1 MRKATKSNIALL
13 LSIVFIAWACTFGT
27 GTALAASEPDLYS
40 YNADVN
46 DDYVLLEGEIDDDG
60 GDDIYEYGFYYGTDE
75 DDPTDIRIEVG
86 DEISEGES
94 FTYELDVDDLDED
107 TTYYFVAY
115 ARNSEGRGYSS
126 TREFT
131 IDDGGGDDV
140 PEVTTEDVDAG
151 DDSATLY
158 GSIDDDGGDDITEYG
173 FYYGKSRTNMTK
185 VRVGY
190 DIDEGGDFEED
201 LDDLDED
208 TTYYFKAYAKNS
220 ECTGYGDVESF
231 STDESDDDDDDDDDS
246 DKPDVTTKTPKFYG
260 NYATLYG
267 IVEEQGDSSIREYGF
282 YWGTDSGCDE
292 KVEIGSDVDE
302 DETFSVNID
311 DLSSSKTY
319 YVKAYARNASGTAY
333 GDVVKFGGGSLATVS
348 AKVVDSGT
356 GGVILTGTVTNNGG
370 STITE
375 YGFYWSAVGGTEQQ
389 VRFYGNV
396 GQNVPFAY
404 FLTGQPAAQYTFKA
418 YAVTPAGTAYSSP
431 LSFTGA
437 GGGAVVP
444 SVPAGSAPVV
454 LVSSPAPGMT
464 ITRGQII
471 EIASTST
478 DDVRVDAMG
487 LYINGDKKMRCTGS
501 SFQYY
506 WNTSGLAAGTY
517 NIRVT
522 SWDGALVG
530 EKTVTVYVR

>member
-1 MRKATKSNIALL
+1 MRKATKSNVALL
-13 LSIVFIAWACTFGT
+13 LSIVFMSWIFICGT
-27 GTALAASEPDLYS
+27 GTALAVSKPDVYS
-40 YNADVN
+40 YSAEVQ
-46 DDYVLLEGEIDDDG
+46 DDYVLLEGEIDSDG
-60 GDDIYEYGFYYGTDE
+60 GGDITEYGFYYSTDE
-75 DDPTDIRIEVG
+75 DDVTDIKKRVGYDDIEEG
-86 DEISEGES
+86 DS
-94 FTYELDVDDLDED
+94 FTYELDMDDLDED

-115 ARNSEGRGYSS
+115 ARNSAGIDYSPVK
-126 TREFT
+126 EFET
-131 IDDGGGDDV
+131 NGGSSGDDV
-140 PEVTTEDVDAG
+140 PEVTTDDVDVG

-158 GSIDDDGGDDITEYG
+158 GTIDDDGGDDITEYG
-173 FYYGKSRTNMTK
+173 FYYGEDEDDMDK

-190 DIDEGGDFEED
+190 DIDEGDDFEED

-220 ECTGYGDVESF
+220 EGTGYGDVESF
-231 STDESDDDDDDDDDS
+231 TTGESDDDEDEDGDE
-246 DKPDVTTKTPKFYG
+246 PEVTTKTPKFYG

-267 IVEEQGDSSIREYGF
+267 IVEDQGDSSIREYGF
-282 YWGTDSGCDE
+282 CWGTDSDCDE
-292 KVEIGSDVDE
+292 EVEVGSDLDE
-302 DETFSVNID
+302 DETFSVDID
-311 DLSSSKTY
+311 DLSSGETY
-319 YVKAYARNASGTAY
+319 YVKAYARNASGTSY
-333 GDVVKFGGGSLATVS
+333 GDVVEFGRGSLATVS

-375 YGFYWSAVGGTEQQ
+375 YGFYWSAVGGAEQQ

-431 LSFTGA
+431 VSFNGA

-444 SVPAGSAPVV
+444 SVPTGGAPVV
-454 LVSSPAPGMT
+454 LLSSPAPGMS

-517 NIRVT
+517 NIKVT

-530 EKTVTVYVR
+530 EKTITVYVR